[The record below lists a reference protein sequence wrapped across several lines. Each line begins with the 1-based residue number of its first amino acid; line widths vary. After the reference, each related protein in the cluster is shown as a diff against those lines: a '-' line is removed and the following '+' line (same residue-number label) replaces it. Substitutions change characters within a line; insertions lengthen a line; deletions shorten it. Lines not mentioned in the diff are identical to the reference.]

1 MATQWTAGLTAGSV
15 LPASTLNTIGA
26 VGEAYTPALTAVT
39 VNPTLGTGSYQA
51 ARYQQFQKFAS
62 ITGAIFFGSAGAAAG
77 TGAYRISVPSAI
89 SIKSND
95 SPIGYGLFYDASAG
109 YVYYPLTA
117 WYISATTFQLVV
129 ASTAYTASSILS
141 ATVPVVP
148 ANSDQIRF
156 TLCYEVA

>member
-1 MATQWTAGLTAGSV
+1 MATQWTAGTTSGSV
-15 LPASTLNTIGA
+15 LTAATLNTIGA
-26 VGEAYTPALTAVT
+26 VAEAYTPALTAVT
-39 VNPTLGTGSYQA
+39 TNPTLGTGSFA
-51 ARYQQFQKFAS
+51 EARYQLLQKRVFVE
-62 ITGAIFFGSAGAAAG
+62 GAIFFGSAGAAAG

-89 SIKSND
+89 SIKSNNAA
-95 SPIGYGLFYDASAG
+95 IGYGLFYDASAG

-129 ASTAYTASSILS
+129 ASPAYTAASVLSS
-141 ATVPVVP
+141 TVPVVP